1 MRLLILLCTCF
12 SFLLL
17 SCDSPNVRPKPKF
30 ELVEA
35 VNCDYEGLLDLG
47 LKVKGKIHNYGA
59 AGTHNITFKM
69 YVGYYNRKTTRGY
82 EPTWDAEYT
91 QTQAIF
97 LDEGETKTVSQIFKQ
112 INILDSG
119 LRCNIIIK

>member
-17 SCDSPNVRPKPKF
+17 SCDSFSLWPKPKF

-35 VNCDYEGLLDLG
+35 ANCDYGGLLDFG
-47 LKVKGKIHNYGA
+47 LRVKGKIHNYGA
-59 AGTHNITFKM
+59 AGTHNVTFKM
-69 YVGYYNRKTTRGY
+69 YVGYYDRTTTRGN

-91 QTQAIF
+91 QTKAIF
-97 LDEGETKTVSQIFKQ
+97 LDEGETKTVSQVFKQ
-112 INILDSG
+112 VNILDTG
-119 LRCNIIIK
+119 LRCNIFIK